1 MDVNR
6 RSVLSMRFAH
16 INSESAPANY
26 TGRKVGGCSLS
37 DLPTIKFQAVS
48 GLEVSLPVIVDSL
61 LTTYIE
67 ELCPRK
73 IFSSVGRG
81 IIPEDHEMN
90 MLRTALCTVYTVLTR
105 CRGPLIWLEDKLN
118 PILEKSHPLV
128 RVLNEKLK
136 QSAMD
141 IDFVTDPKMIDK
153 KFVDRLFNLT
163 DIDEVNAAYEDST
176 RQILQRFKTTFWAA
190 VDALRV
196 LMTTS
201 SKVGGTKRIDVASDF
216 KATEA
221 YTSLMADK
229 MVLLA
234 QISMSAHEGTLTCC
248 NFLDKICDTLLTKAG
263 CGDGTWALGW
273 GQELRWVRP
282 CRFYYVL
289 ETLLRSALSIIF
301 KHLP

>member
-16 INSESAPANY
+16 IKSESAPANY
-26 TGRKVGGCSLS
+26 TGHAGNKGGGCSLS

-73 IFSSVGRG
+73 IFASVGRG
-81 IIPEDHEMN
+81 NIPEDHEMN

-118 PILEKSHPLV
+118 PNLEKSHPLV
-128 RVLNEKLK
+128 RVLNEKLR

-141 IDFVTDPKMIDK
+141 IDFVTDPRMIDK

-163 DIDEVNAAYEDST
+163 DVDEVNAAYEEST
-176 RQILQRFKTTFWAA
+176 RQILQRFKNSFWTAA
-190 VDALRV
+190 DMLQSMV
-196 LMTTS
+196 S
-201 SKVGGTKRIDVASDF
+201 SSVAPGMSRFDVSSRF
-216 KATEA
+216 LTTEA
-221 YTSLMADK
+221 YTALMADK
-229 MVLLA
+229 MTLIA
-234 QISMSAHEGTLTCC
+234 QLSMSAHEGTLTCC

-263 CGDGTWALGW
+263 CGDGIWALGW
-273 GQELRWVRP
+273 GQELR
-282 CRFYYVL
+282 
-289 ETLLRSALSIIF
+289 
-301 KHLP
+301 

>member
-16 INSESAPANY
+16 IKSESAPANY
-26 TGRKVGGCSLS
+26 TGHTGHKGGGCSLS

-73 IFSSVGRG
+73 IFASVGRG
-81 IIPEDHEMN
+81 NIPEDHEMN

-105 CRGPLIWLEDKLN
+105 CRGPLIWLEDRLN
-118 PILEKSHPLV
+118 PNLEKSHPLV

-163 DIDEVNAAYEDST
+163 DIDEVNAAYEEST
-176 RQILQRFKTTFWAA
+176 RQILHRFKNSFWAA
-190 VDALRV
+190 ADMLQSMV
-196 LMTTS
+196 S
-201 SKVGGTKRIDVASDF
+201 SSVAPGMSRFDVSSRF
-216 KATEA
+216 LTTEA
-221 YTSLMADK
+221 YTALMADK
-229 MVLLA
+229 MTLIA
-234 QISMSAHEGTLTCC
+234 QLSMSAHEGTLTCC
-248 NFLDKICDTLLTKAG
+248 TFLDKICDTLLTKAG
-263 CGDGTWALGW
+263 CGDGIWALGW
-273 GQELRWVRP
+273 GQELR
-282 CRFYYVL
+282 
-289 ETLLRSALSIIF
+289 
-301 KHLP
+301 

>member
-16 INSESAPANY
+16 IYSESAPANY
-26 TGRKVGGCSLS
+26 MGHKVAGCSLS

-73 IFSSVGRG
+73 IFSSVWRG
-81 IIPEDHEMN
+81 NILEDHEMN

-118 PILEKSHPLV
+118 PNLEKSHPLV

-141 IDFVTDPKMIDK
+141 IDFITDPKMIDK

-176 RQILQRFKTTFWAA
+176 RQILQRFKTSFWAA
-190 VDALRV
+190 ADALRV
-196 LMTTS
+196 LITS
-201 SKVGGTKRIDVASDF
+201 SSTVGETKRSEVSSAF
-216 KATEA
+216 KAMEVYSA
-221 YTSLMADK
+221 LMADK
-229 MVLLA
+229 VVLLA
-234 QISMSAHEGTLTCC
+234 QLSMAAHEGTLICC
-248 NFLDKICDTLLTKAG
+248 NFLDKICETLLTKAG
-263 CGDGTWALGW
+263 CGDGDWALGW
-273 GQELRWVRP
+273 GQDLRWV
-282 CRFYYVL
+282 L
-289 ETLLRSALSIIF
+289 TSL
-301 KHLP
+301 H

>member
-16 INSESAPANY
+16 IYSESAPANY
-26 TGRKVGGCSLS
+26 TGHKVGGCTLS

-73 IFSSVGRG
+73 IFSSVWRG
-81 IIPEDHEMN
+81 NIPEDHEMN

-118 PILEKSHPLV
+118 PNLEKSHPLV

-141 IDFVTDPKMIDK
+141 IDFITDPKMIDK

-176 RQILQRFKTTFWAA
+176 RQILQRFKTSFWAA
-190 VDALRV
+190 ADALRV
-196 LMTTS
+196 LITS
-201 SKVGGTKRIDVASDF
+201 SSTVGGIKRSDVSFTF
-216 KATEA
+216 KAMEVYSA
-221 YTSLMADK
+221 LMADK
-229 MVLLA
+229 VVLLA
-234 QISMSAHEGTLTCC
+234 QLSMSAHEGTLICC

-263 CGDGTWALGW
+263 CGDADWALGW
-273 GQELRWVRP
+273 GQDLR
-282 CRFYYVL
+282 
-289 ETLLRSALSIIF
+289 
-301 KHLP
+301 